1 MPFSNQEHDEKCLDL
16 IEDYFRDKKELRFLD
31 VGPGAGKWQI
41 KINQRFNNAKI
52 EGCEIFPKYVEKY
65 NLREKYHKIH
75 ISNILDFEWENEY
88 YDVVII
94 GDVLEHLTIEDANK
108 LLNKCKS
115 KGALTI
121 VQVPW
126 MSPQGPYDGNDHE
139 EHIQADLNPQVM
151 TNRYP
156 DLDYIVCDKT
166 TGAYY
171 LPPVPRK
178 AGSVILTYVDDTP
191 NMIQEFGWLVKSWE
205 FSGCKDTFDIH
216 VNANPSVI
224 DKLKGKEGIQFIPR
238 EPMHT
243 GKYPTWDNYAF
254 INSIGCLL
262 EAEMISWNGVA
273 MTIPD
278 VINKQKYTHFLK
290 SDCDVFLTR
299 YLRNFRPR
307 LPIFGRGGK
316 YTIKTEVR
324 EKLQKLS
331 NKIFSVKDIPIINF
345 QVGSSYMMPIDNLNF
360 NNMVLNV
367 SEFLMN
373 NCFPSDGEWPGWYK
387 GVCTM
392 YGTCLAANA
401 SFPMHSYDLG
411 FFDAM
416 SMCTDNIHASDLHI
430 HAYHTFEY
438 FSKHDYRAGKYD
450 HIKLEEID
458 YNTLSGYSHLIAIC
472 ADRNIDISMEG

>member
-16 IEDYFRDKKELRFLD
+16 VEDYFRDKKELRFLD

-94 GDVLEHLTIEDANK
+94 GDVLEHLTIEDANR

-156 DLDYIVCDKT
+156 GLEYIICDKT

-171 LPPVPRK
+171 LPPKPRK
-178 AGSVILTYVDDTP
+178 ADAVILTYVDDTP
-191 NMIQEFGWLVKSWE
+191 EMIQDFGWIVKSWE
-205 FSGCKDTFDIH
+205 FSRCKDTFDIH

-243 GKYPTWDNYAF
+243 GKYPTWNNYAF

-262 EAEMISWNGVA
+262 ESKMTSWNGIEMV
-273 MTIPD
+273 IPD

-290 SDCDVFLTR
+290 SDCDVFLTK
-299 YLRNFRPR
+299 YLQDYRPR
-307 LPIFGRGGK
+307 LPSFGRGGSYAAEK
-316 YTIKTEVR
+316 EVS
-324 EKLQKLS
+324 EKLQVIANTMF
-331 NKIFSVKDIPIINF
+331 NKRVPILNYN
-345 QVGSSYMMPIDNLNF
+345 VGSSYMMKMENLSF
-360 NNMVLNV
+360 NKLVLDV
-367 SEFLMN
+367 SEVLMN
-373 NCFPSDGEWPGWYK
+373 SHFPDYGKWPGWYK

-401 SFPMHSYDLG
+401 RFPGHLYNMGD
-411 FFDAM
+411 FDAASM
-416 SMCTDNIHASDLHI
+416 SQDKIATSDYHI
-430 HAYHTFEY
+430 HAFHTHDY
-438 FSKHDYRAGKYD
+438 FSKHAYREGKYD
-450 HIKLEEID
+450 SIKFEEID
-458 YNTLSGYSHLIAIC
+458 YNTLSGYSHFIAFC
-472 ADRNIDISMEG
+472 ADNDINIKMTD